1 MAAWMLSS
9 CKIGALAVLMRGR
22 RTANALPDVQVQ
34 MEELWQAARQEELRK
49 QSPQGLLT
57 KLRKNFK

>member
-1 MAAWMLSS
+1 
-9 CKIGALAVLMRGR
+9 MRRR